1 MIEWIDL
8 IGTAVFA
15 ISGALAAG
23 KNRLDLFGAIVLAC
37 VTAVGGGTLRD
48 LVLGLTPVFW
58 VEQTHYLI
66 IAVVSTLAAYLY
78 MHKYPLPLRALSY
91 ADAVG
96 LSVFTVIGFEKGLAV
111 SGSLLIAVLVA
122 VMTAVAGGVMRD
134 VLSGQVPLIFREELY
149 AITSLCGALVLAGA
163 HLADISGAWV
173 IALSCV
179 VTLVFRLAAIHM
191 TISLPRM
198 NYRT

>member
-1 MIEWIDL
+1 MIEWLDL

-58 VEQTHYLI
+58 VGQTHYLI
-66 IAVVSTLAAYLY
+66 IAVVSTLLAYVY

-149 AITSLCGALVLAGA
+149 AVTSLCGALVLAGA
-163 HLADISGAWV
+163 YLADLSGAWV
-173 IALSCV
+173 IALSCA